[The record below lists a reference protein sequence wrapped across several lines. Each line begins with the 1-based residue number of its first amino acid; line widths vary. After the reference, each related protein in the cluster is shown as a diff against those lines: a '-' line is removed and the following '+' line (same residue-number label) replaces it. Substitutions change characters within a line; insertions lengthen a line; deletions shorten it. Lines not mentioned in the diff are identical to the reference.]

1 MDIQL
6 PQILFQII
14 NFGVVMGAL
23 TFLLYKPIQKIMDE
37 RAEKIVEGQTAAQ
50 EAVEEKVHL
59 AGLRAKI
66 EKEADRKAAALLEK
80 AAEQATEQKRE
91 ILAKAREEAEAEITK
106 LKAQWKTEKEQL
118 IRSMQHEMIK
128 AVMAV
133 SHRVIGMKLDDKAD
147 AELITAE
154 LTKVLEK
161 K

>member
-37 RAEKIVEGQTAAQ
+37 RAEKIVEGQAAAQ
-50 EAVEEKVHL
+50 AAAEEKAKL
-59 AGLRAKI
+59 STLRAKI
-66 EKEADRKAAALLEK
+66 EKEAERKAAIYLEK
-80 AAEQATEQKRE
+80 AAEKATEQKRE
-91 ILAKAREEAEAEITK
+91 ILAKARTEAEAEVAK
-106 LKAQWKTEKEQL
+106 LKEQWKTEKQQL
-118 IRSMQHEMIK
+118 TRSMQQEMIK

-133 SHRVIGMKLDDKAD
+133 AERVVGLKLDAKTDAD
-147 AELITAE
+147 LISTE

-161 K
+161 